1 MVDNKAFS
9 SCETLGFSFGILL
22 SIILALSEILS
33 LSLVGTAGVNVDP
46 DAEEADL
53 QGIGST
59 YSMLVAAVVLALAVV
74 SDTARSKLST
84 SHLLF
89 LHRRCIKIWLDTDT
103 LS

>member
-1 MVDNKAFS
+1 MCAVDNKAFS
-9 SCETLGFSFGILL
+9 VCETLGFSFGILL
-22 SIILALSEILS
+22 GLILALSEI
-33 LSLVGTAGVNVDP
+33 VGTADVNVEP
-46 DAEEADL
+46 DAEEAEL

-89 LHRRCIKIWLDTDT
+89 LHRRCIKIWPDTDT